1 MPPFKFKRYKEEEK
15 PMNTNKA
22 TLFFFFSLCAT
33 LSLFPEEKPAPTQSK
48 WTFMVYMEAANDLE
62 IFAPRNLRQMQQVGS
77 TENINIIVQHNI
89 YEKNSYS
96 SRTFFIEK
104 GKRKLLKEHHSS
116 SDTGEEN
123 LVNFCCDTITTYTA
137 DHYALILWNH
147 GTGVLE
153 PILRNTLSSTDLFS
167 LTNSADFFEKEN
179 KAFTPLQVSSKSSA
193 QQKHKGICFN
203 DASGKFLTEKHV
215 CRALKTICATSLQNK
230 KLDLVGFDACLM
242 SMIEIATAIEPFAKT
257 MVASQDVER
266 GTGWNYY
273 YVLFPFSFTSLT
285 PQDFG
290 KHIVNAYKKT
300 YQKIADFT
308 LSCILLEKVQELA
321 SNISRIAFF
330 LQKTVTCADNKKI
343 KMSIKASRNKHL
355 CTYFE
360 EPEFIDL
367 HHLYHNLLTNIEQAT
382 QAQQQENQELE
393 ELKKEL
399 SLGKTL
405 IENAVYANTTGT
417 AYPHA
422 QGLSIYFPEHTIHS
436 SYKRCS
442 FAAQFHWLSFLKA
455 YLSTCK
461 K

>member
-1 MPPFKFKRYKEEEK
+1 
-15 PMNTNKA
+15 MNTNKA
-22 TLFFFFSLCAT
+22 TLFFSFFLCAT
-33 LSLFPEEKPAPTQSK
+33 FSTFPLQKLATTPAK

-62 IFAPRNLRQMQQVGS
+62 IFAPRNLRQMQQIGS
-77 TENINIIVQHNI
+77 NENVNIIAQHNV
-89 YEKNSYS
+89 YEKNTYS
-96 SRTFFIEK
+96 SRTFLIEK
-104 GKRKLLKEHHSS
+104 GERKLLKERHFS

-123 LVNFCCDTITTYTA
+123 LVNFCCDTINTYTA

-153 PILRNTLSSTDLFS
+153 PILRNALSSTDLFS
-167 LTNSADFFEKEN
+167 LTNSSDFFEKEN
-179 KAFTPLQVSSKSSA
+179 KGFTPLQTSSKNST
-193 QQKHKGICFN
+193 QQKYKGICFN
-203 DASGKFLTEKHV
+203 DASGKFLTEKHL

-230 KLDLVGFDACLM
+230 KLDLIGFDACLM

-285 PQDFG
+285 PPDLG

-308 LSCILLEKVQELA
+308 LSCILLEKVQKLI
-321 SNISRIAFF
+321 SNISHVAYL
-330 LQKTVTCADNKKI
+330 LQKTTLCSEDKKI
-343 KMSIKASRNKHL
+343 KLSIKISRNKHL

-367 HHLYHNLLTNIEQAT
+367 HHLYHNLLINLEQAT
-382 QAQQQENQELE
+382 QKQQQNPELE
-393 ELKKEL
+393 ELKREL
-399 SLGKTL
+399 FLGKTL
-405 IENAVYANTTGT
+405 IEDAVYANTAGT
-417 AYPHA
+417 AYPQA
-422 QGLSIYFPEHTIHS
+422 KGISIYFPEHNIHS
-436 SYKRCS
+436 SYKRCC
-442 FAAQFHWLSFLKA
+442 FATQSHWLSFLKT
-455 YLSTCK
+455 YLSAYK

>member
-1 MPPFKFKRYKEEEK
+1 
-15 PMNTNKA
+15 MNTNKA
-22 TLFFFFSLCAT
+22 TLFLFFFLCAT
-33 LSLFPEEKPAPTQSK
+33 STLFTKEKLTSGQQK

-77 TENINIIVQHNI
+77 NENINIIVQHNV
-89 YEKNSYS
+89 YEKNTYS

-104 GKRKLLKEHHSS
+104 GERKLLKERHSS
-116 SDTGEEN
+116 GDTGEEN

-153 PILRNTLSSTDLFS
+153 PILRNSLTSTDLFS
-167 LTNSADFFEKEN
+167 LTNSSEFFEKES
-179 KAFTPLQVSSKSSA
+179 KGFTPLQIASKNSE
-193 QQKHKGICFN
+193 QQKYKGICFN
-203 DASGKFLTEKHV
+203 DTSGKFLTEKHV

-230 KLDLVGFDACLM
+230 KLDLIGFDACLM
-242 SMIEIATAIEPFAKT
+242 SMIEIATAVEPFAKT

-273 YVLFPFSFTSLT
+273 YVLFPFSFSSLT

-308 LSCILLEKVQELA
+308 LSCILLDKVQELA
-321 SNISRIAFF
+321 ANISRVASL
-330 LQKTVTCADNKKI
+330 LQKTLSCSNNKKI
-343 KMSIKASRNKHL
+343 KLSIKISRNKHL

-367 HHLYHNLLTNIEQAT
+367 HHFYHNLLINIEQAP
-382 QAQQQENQELE
+382 QQEVQDLE

-399 SLGKTL
+399 SLGKIL

-417 AYPHA
+417 AYPQA
-422 QGLSIYFPEHTIHS
+422 KGISIYFPEHAIHS
-436 SYKRCS
+436 SYKRCG
-442 FAAQFHWLSFLKA
+442 FASQCHWLSFLKT
-455 YLSTCK
+455 YLSTYRK
-461 K
+461 